1 MLCAI
6 TAVAVSG
13 VAGMAFVAADATVDP
28 MVLVVLGG
36 VVAVL
41 GVPGTAR
48 RRHGRHRRRLRRLV
62 GDPAALTGSWRQ
74 SLVAAWTARDQY
86 ATAAAA
92 DGSSPLW
99 DRLADHQAVID
110 AALERCGV
118 LARDGEL
125 LDRQLRGFRVR
136 RLRRDLLVAQV
147 RDPGGLRAQHLRTQL
162 DEAERL
168 GTCIREVQAR
178 LEVQVHDL
186 RTAAWRAT
194 ELRTRPAVEADDDLA
209 DLLDDLIHLGQALDE
224 VDAPPHPLPDVD
236 MGHGLRGNPASAGGR
251 RYDV

>member
-13 VAGMAFVAADATVDP
+13 VVGMALVAADAAVDP
-28 MVLVVLGG
+28 MMLVVLAG
-36 VVAVL
+36 AAAAL
-41 GVPGTAR
+41 GLPGATR
-48 RRHGRHRRRLRRLV
+48 RRHSRHRRRLRRVV

-86 ATAAAA
+86 AAAAAA

-99 DRLADHQAVID
+99 DRLADHQAVVD

-118 LARDGEL
+118 LARDGDL
-125 LDRQLRGFRVR
+125 LDRQLRGYRVR
-136 RLRRDLLVAQV
+136 RLRRDLLAAAW
-147 RDPGGLRAQHLRTQL
+147 RDPRGLRAQHLRARL

-168 GTCIREVQAR
+168 GTCIRDVQAR

-209 DLLDDLIHLGQALDE
+209 DLLDDLIHLREALDE
-224 VDAPPHPLPDVD
+224 MDAPPHPPPDIDTDHVV
-236 MGHGLRGNPASAGGR
+236 RGNPASTGGR